1 MAKVQMATGTG
12 AMRRKGWRRP
22 YLAERQRSLMIPV
35 SGCGTSGGEVR
46 GRGSQQGAGLR
57 TLQTASEIM
66 ASMMAVPMRELFSP
80 TAWLK

>member
-35 SGCGTSGGEVR
+35 SGCGR
-46 GRGSQQGAGLR
+46 SQGPRVSAGVGLR